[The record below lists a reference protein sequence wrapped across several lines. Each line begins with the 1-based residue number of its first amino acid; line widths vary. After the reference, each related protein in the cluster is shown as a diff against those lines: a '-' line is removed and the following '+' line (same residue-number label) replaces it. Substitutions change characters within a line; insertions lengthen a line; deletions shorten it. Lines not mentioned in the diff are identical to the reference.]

1 MIAGWGKVVN
11 IKVFPGRKTFKRG
24 DSGGVFKNPGRKRSK
39 KGTLHQF
46 CAFDKFP
53 AKVAISLH
61 FLAVKRKKL
70 AFFAM
75 TR

>member
-11 IKVFPGRKTFKRG
+11 IKVFPGRKTFKRK
-24 DSGGVFKNPGRKRSK
+24 DSGEVFGNLGRKQRE
-39 KGTLHQF
+39 KGALHPF
-46 CAFDKFP
+46 CTFDKFP

-61 FLAVKRKKL
+61 FLALRRKKL
-70 AFFAM
+70 AFFVV

>member
-1 MIAGWGKVVN
+1 MIAGGKKVVN
-11 IKVFPGRKTFKRG
+11 IKVFSGRKTFKREN
-24 DSGGVFKNPGRKRSK
+24 SGEVFGNPGRKRSK
-39 KGTLHQF
+39 KGTLHSS